1 LRESGAMP
9 EQDGYA
15 FASNARTFDES
26 QLLELTFAAGF
37 LICASKFAK
46 ALRIAPQAFS
56 AEL

>member
-1 LRESGAMP
+1 MP

-46 ALRIAPQAFS
+46 ALRIAPQGFS